1 MLAIEIAIWII
12 FIQLFIQ
19 IVKCFLGLL
28 ALLRELDNA
37 AAELLVLG
45 QHCSCTCHN
54 TTRSATH
61 QLPAVRRRGR
71 RRRPR
76 RHRRRRAMR
85 EQGDPR
91 LAEMVVPR
99 WSGAGQLQPA
109 SEGNLCRT
117 GPAPPGHL
125 ASAELVTGRFACR
138 FPEPRNTVQEQGDP
152 NPSELV

>member
-1 MLAIEIAIWII
+1 MLAFEIAIWII
-12 FIQLFIQ
+12 VIQL
-19 IVKCFLGLL
+19 CFLGLL

-37 AAELLVLG
+37 AAEVLVLG

-54 TTRSATH
+54 TTRSAT
-61 QLPAVRRRGR
+61 Q
-71 RRRPR
+71 R

>member
-12 FIQLFIQ
+12 FFIL
-19 IVKCFLGLL
+19 LGLL
-28 ALLRELDNA
+28 ALLRELNNA

-45 QHCSCTCHN
+45 QQCSCICHN

-61 QLPAVRRRGR
+61 QLPAVRRRRRTR
-71 RRRPR
+71 RR
-76 RHRRRRAMR
+76 RRRRAMR

-99 WSGAGQLQPA
+99 YSRACQLQPT

-117 GPAPPGHL
+117 GPAPQGPL

-152 NPSELV
+152 KPSELV

>member
-12 FIQLFIQ
+12 FFIL
-19 IVKCFLGLL
+19 LGLL
-28 ALLRELDNA
+28 ALLRELNNA

-45 QHCSCTCHN
+45 QQCSCTCHN
-54 TTRSATH
+54 TTRSAIH
-61 QLPAVRRRGR
+61 QLPAARRRR

-76 RHRRRRAMR
+76 RHRRRRPRRHWRRRAVR

-99 WSGAGQLQPA
+99 CSRACQLQPT

-117 GPAPPGHL
+117 GPAPQGPL